1 MRNAISYHSVVQ
13 DSSRQKSFQT
23 PKPSFQIITNHYTF
37 APPLSDKSEHS
48 NSQVVSMGS
57 ASYSSD
63 SDTTSLSEDH
73 DQSFSSN
80 TSTHVLSVSP
90 SKRRQAMLGQ
100 VIAKTLDEVDR
111 KVVSPCRDV
120 LSTIT
125 GVKRSRSK
133 SELAKASY
141 SSPRNIIV
149 RPRSLTFIAGSDG
162 GNGNKRRCVRD
173 FSSACR
179 NARHSYDHHF
189 LPSMEEAAELFGLAG
204 SGQKD

>member
-1 MRNAISYHSVVQ
+1 
-13 DSSRQKSFQT
+13 
-23 PKPSFQIITNHYTF
+23 
-37 APPLSDKSEHS
+37 
-48 NSQVVSMGS
+48 MGS

-63 SDTTSLSEDH
+63 SDTNSLSEDH

-90 SKRRQAMLGQ
+90 SKRRQAILGQ
-100 VIAKTLDEVDR
+100 VFAKTLDEVDR

-120 LSTIT
+120 LSTIK

-149 RPRSLTFIAGSDG
+149 RPRSLTFIAGNDG
-162 GNGNKRRCVRD
+162 GNGKRRCVRD